1 MPAAEVFLKLHRVL
15 DKKDQ
20 TLPFTPWVSRVAGRH
35 CIDKLRRR
43 KRELNSFVGETDLT
57 EVPDDSTPSPLSQI
71 LRGEE
76 HRQVR
81 EQLIRLPKKYKV
93 PLFLRYYKRNDLRR
107 DCAHHEP
114 GASCGQDNDPPGER
128 PAAPQLARPE
138 EAPSGSGV
146 PISPG
151 HLTGNLSSCFSLP
164 GISGRWPCVSMRQ
177 KPTYWMGYDASF
189 SFQQRDT
196 S

>member
-20 TLPFTPWVSRVAGRH
+20 TLPFRPWVSRVAGRH

-93 PLFLRYYKRNDLRR
+93 PLFLRYYKRMTYAEIARTMNRGLPAVKIMIFRAKDQLRR
-107 DCAHHEP
+107 NLR
-114 GASCGQDNDPPGER
+114 GLKR
-128 PAAPQLARPE
+128 PQAGPE
-138 EAPSGSGV
+138 SRLV
-146 PISPG
+146 QVI
-151 HLTGNLSSCFSLP
+151 LP
-164 GISGRWPCVSMRQ
+164 V
-177 KPTYWMGYDASF
+177 T
-189 SFQQRDT
+189 
-196 S
+196 